1 MNGKL
6 QVSPSQPT
14 IHSLSMK
21 QRAFIAVLLLLGL
34 LISFVIIRFLD
45 PSTALTNPAS
55 SSSMRRSAE
64 SAVVLG

>member
-1 MNGKL
+1 
-6 QVSPSQPT
+6 
-14 IHSLSMK
+14 
-21 QRAFIAVLLLLGL
+21 
-34 LISFVIIRFLD
+34 VIIRFLD